1 MALMLPGVRP
11 SIVLLRFRFCSQARA
26 SKNMLQFHCDFSSE
40 NDPCHFANFAN
51 DVNQNVPRTTKTE
64 LDAGFHSTRSR
75 ERKRARKSSQNA
87 PKIVPE
93 SSKITPQSSQR
104 APEELHRAP
113 EDLQRASQEPPD
125 LPTEPLKL
133 PRAVQG
139 ASKGSPR
146 DPLGSILAEFGPPN

>member
-1 MALMLPGVRP
+1 
-11 SIVLLRFRFCSQARA
+11 
-26 SKNMLQFHCDFSSE
+26 MLQFHWYLRVGS
-40 NDPCHFANFAN
+40 DPCHFANFAN
-51 DVNQNVPRTTKTE
+51 DVSQNVPRTTKTE

-75 ERKRARKSSQNA
+75 ERKRSRTSSQNA
-87 PKIVPE
+87 SKIVPE

-146 DPLGSILAEFGPPN
+146 VPFGGILKRCGPQNGGLGADVDSISKLSSSSCKP